1 MVDMN
6 DPVVAAIVQARVYM
20 LINHAFF
27 GNLATRLELVDA
39 TKWCPTA
46 ATDGRRFYYNRE
58 FIKKL
63 TRQELVFLVG
73 HEILHCVY
81 DHIGRRSSR
90 DPQVWN
96 MANDYIVNYT
106 LVKQRIGDMIKG
118 GLFSEKY
125 SDDLTSEEVYE
136 ILKQNSVQIQMTID
150 MHLEGGGDG
159 DGDDEGDGNGE
170 QDGNGKKTVTV
181 SVTGED
187 GPPKLTEADLNEI
200 RNEVRAAV
208 IGAAQQSAGNVP
220 AGIMRLIKDITEP
233 KMDWRELLEMQIK
246 SSIRDDYTFRRLSR
260 RTWSTGCIL
269 PGQADSETIDIE
281 VFIDVSGSISDEMV
295 KDFLGE
301 VKGIMEMFPEF
312 RLGVATFDTR
322 VYNYKV
328 FTQEN
333 ADEIMEYQIKGGGG
347 TAFEAVFEFLEEND
361 ITPNTMVMFTDG
373 YPCGSWGTEGYC
385 DSLFII
391 HGSESIVPPWGSY
404 AYYTDQN
411 GKRRKA

>member
-6 DPVVAAIVQARVYM
+6 DPVIAAIVQARVYL

-46 ATDGRRFYYNRE
+46 ATDGRKFYYNRE

-106 LVKQRIGDMIKG
+106 LVKERIGDMIKG

-125 SDDLTSEEVYE
+125 TDELTSEEVYE
-136 ILKQNSVQIQMTID
+136 MLKQNSVQIQMTID
-150 MHLEGGGDG
+150 MHLEANGDG
-159 DGDDEGDGNGE
+159 DGDGDGDKDGN
-170 QDGNGKKTVTV
+170 GNGKKTVTV

-208 IGAAQQSAGNVP
+208 ISAAQQIAGKVP
-220 AGIMRLIKDITEP
+220 AGILRLIKDITEP

-295 KDFLGE
+295 RDFLGE
-301 VKGIMEMFPEF
+301 VKGIMDMFPEF

-328 FTQEN
+328 FTRDN
-333 ADEIMEYQIKGGGG
+333 AEEILGYQIKGGGG
-347 TAFEAVFEFLEEND
+347 TAFEAVFQFMEDND
-361 ITPNTMVMFTDG
+361 IEPNTMVMFTDG
-373 YPCGSWGTEGYC
+373 YPCGTWGPEGFC
-385 DSLFII
+385 DTLFII

-404 AYYTDQN
+404 AYYTDHRA
-411 GKRRKA
+411 KRRKA

>member
-6 DPVVAAIVQARVYM
+6 DPVVAAIVQARVYL

-81 DHIGRRSSR
+81 DHIGRRASR
-90 DPQVWN
+90 DPQIWN

-106 LVKQRIGDMIKG
+106 LVKSRIGDMIKG
-118 GLFSEKY
+118 GLFSDKY
-125 SDDLTSEEVYE
+125 TDDLTSEEVYD
-136 ILKQNSVQIQMTID
+136 ILKQNSVQVQMTID
-150 MHLEGGGDG
+150 MHLDMPGDG
-159 DGDDEGDGNGE
+159 DGDEDGDG
-170 QDGNGKKTVTV
+170 DGQGNQSGKRTVTV
-181 SVTGED
+181 NVTGED
-187 GPPKLTEADLNEI
+187 GPPSLSEAELNEI

-208 IGAAQQSAGNVP
+208 ISAAQQSAGNVP

-246 SSIRDDYTFRRLSR
+246 SSIRDDFTFRRLSR

-269 PGQADSETIDIE
+269 PGQADSETIDVE
-281 VFIDVSGSISDEMV
+281 VFMDVSGSITDEMIR
-295 KDFLGE
+295 DFLGE
-301 VKGIMEMFPEF
+301 IKGIMEMFPEF

-322 VYNYKV
+322 VYNYQV

-333 ADEIMEYQIKGGGG
+333 ADDILTYDVKGGGG
-347 TAFEAVFEFLEEND
+347 TDFDAVYEFMKDKEIE
-361 ITPNTMVMFTDG
+361 PNTMVMFTDG
-373 YPCGSWGTEGYC
+373 YPCGSWGDESYC
-385 DSLFII
+385 DALFII
-391 HGSESIVPPWGSY
+391 HGSESIVPPFGSY
-404 AYYTDQN
+404 AYYTDN
-411 GKRRKA
+411 KAKKRRA